1 MGVGW
6 KERRG
11 WPWISLPCLLQ
22 KKPPPPHRQEGT
34 VPSARCQPITQVLR
48 WARLNCQEFGTDARP
63 VQRQSP
69 AAGRQVGGLQRVG
82 EEVAAAP
89 APRRPSEPASSRL
102 LEQSLG
108 KRRRE
113 GVPPSRA
120 FPQPAA
126 VEPAWPGHGGPAA
139 CTQRSAFSCFSE
151 PLVLVFYEIF
161 PPGLG

>member
-69 AAGRQVGGLQRVG
+69 AVGRQVGGLQTVG

-120 FPQPAA
+120 FPRRRRWSLPGPDTEALRPAHRGLRF
-126 VEPAWPGHGGPAA
+126 PAFQNLW
-139 CTQRSAFSCFSE
+139 S
-151 PLVLVFYEIF
+151 
-161 PPGLG
+161 